1 MLTDVQWAVLEPLI
15 EVVRPPAKVPLRHL
29 RRTISAILWRH
40 DNGAKWRALPVEE
53 GPWWMAAQTFMRW
66 SRLGVWE
73 RLLSMAQDRGIGLGM
88 TFLDGTSVRAH
99 AKAAGATKK
108 ARQRR
113 SGMSVRRLVALVAA
127 SAPRSA

>member
-1 MLTDVQWAVLEPLI
+1 MGSEHCS
-15 EVVRPPAKVPLRHL
+15 ERHGL
-29 RRTISAILWRH
+29 
-40 DNGAKWRALPVEE
+40 
-53 GPWWMAAQTFMRW
+53 AAQTFIRW

-73 RLLSMAQDRGIGLGM
+73 RLLSMVQDRGVGLGM

-99 AKAAGATKK
+99 AKAAGAAKK

-113 SGMSVRRLVALVAA
+113 SGMSVRRLVALVGA